1 MRFRFLLR
9 SKRYRIRIL
18 AFLIVVFAVMASAS
32 AILKSKK
39 NNADAA
45 EVFYPIKG
53 IHTEEKIYALTA
65 NINGDEKEKDIDMLI
80 SVCEGM
86 GLRITFFVEP
96 DWIDENPNIAKKL
109 QKVGTLGLYINKNL
123 NGKSRNYIMEY
134 IASCNDD
141 FFETSAKYPK
151 YVRVAG
157 NPDSLTTR
165 ILNSY
170 GQYCISYDA
179 VLTQG
184 GGGTIAKG
192 RIIDIGPINEKT
204 SFLLAQSVGEAI
216 TAGLTCIEMENFLYK
231 IGSVTDEYG
240 KQYA

>member
-141 FFETSAKYPK
+141 FFETSAK
-151 YVRVAG
+151 
-157 NPDSLTTR
+157 
-165 ILNSY
+165 
-170 GQYCISYDA
+170 
-179 VLTQG
+179 
-184 GGGTIAKG
+184 
-192 RIIDIGPINEKT
+192 
-204 SFLLAQSVGEAI
+204 
-216 TAGLTCIEMENFLYK
+216 
-231 IGSVTDEYG
+231 
-240 KQYA
+240 